1 MKIAN
6 SPITFLAVILAAA
19 LVVAGCSKQEDTTP
33 AKDTAAPAA
42 TQTAQIAQKICPVM
56 GGAIDKNMYT
66 DYQGRRIYFCCAAC
80 KPKFSKQPD
89 KYLAKL
95 DAQLK
100 KP

>member
-6 SPITFLAVILAAA
+6 SPITFLAVI
-19 LVVAGCSKQEDTTP
+19 VAGAIFIAGCGKQQAAEP
-33 AKDTAAPAA
+33 KEDTAAPAA
-42 TQTAQIAQKICPVM
+42 TQTAQTAQKICPVL
-56 GGAIDKNMYT
+56 GGAIVKNMYT
-66 DYQGRRIYFCCAAC
+66 DYQGRRVYFCCAEC
-80 KPKFSKQPD
+80 KVKFSKQPD